1 MIQTRIGE
9 GTPPELAAPPEPA
22 PANVRY
28 ASFGQQSEL
37 AEPRPVAPCHHHSY
51 QLEGKRR
58 VVRCG
63 GCGAELDPFE
73 VLLAYARNE
82 RTWRHW
88 QGECIR
94 KRAELGALQA
104 EERRTKARLKHASR
118 KDAAAAVAEERARG
132 ERERMQM
139 ADAARDIVT
148 RAKRIDRLARSRP

>member
-1 MIQTRIGE
+1 LASKASSRSLDRSRRAITIRINSRASAAWCDAE
-9 GTPPELAAPPEPA
+9 GAG
-22 PANVRY
+22 R
-28 ASFGQQSEL
+28 SSI
-37 AEPRPVAPCHHHSY
+37 H
-51 QLEGKRR
+51 
-58 VVRCG
+58 
-63 GCGAELDPFE
+63 FE